1 MEHRRKR
8 WGFALTD
15 DFYVIIDRHISCD
28 SGAGLETL

>member
-1 MEHRRKR
+1 MEHIRADR
-8 WGFALTD
+8 